1 MIIFVLLGII
11 SSIFQLVILREF
23 SFSIAKNELAFIL
36 GAGFW
41 VISCSLGSIARLP
54 RKLQDPPLPL
64 IACLSFIISIY
75 LIHLAKLLNGMQY
88 YEAASLKLVLL
99 SSIALIGPTAFITG
113 YIFKYL
119 TLAYLNKNTAQRNT
133 FAKFFAFEALGFFLG
148 GLIFSLYF
156 NNYSNPLI
164 FSILPLLLIA
174 GIKGIFRKTIISFFI
189 IAATLISLRTFSPIL
204 QKEFGNSDILLNAGS
219 GYGPIVIAR
228 KAYSTMIFSEGSLL
242 ATSEDK
248 AAVEEAIHTGLAG
261 INLSGEKDI
270 LFIGP
275 ALSQEINE
283 IMKYNPGSLDSLHI
297 NPLISI
303 LSEYTTPYDIRK
315 RVNFITDDPVLYL
328 KETKKKYDAIL
339 AISPPPSSLSLNR
352 YFTEDFYRLIK
363 TKLKPAGIFSF
374 SMPSKREILSPQFA
388 KFNSSIINALDKVFN
403 YRLIIPSDTMI
414 IVASPDKEI
423 NDYDLIEN
431 FIKVNPATDFF
442 TIYHFKD
449 NLKPSARDYIQN
461 RLDAKIPAN
470 TSLTPSGFLNYLILE
485 QIKFYPDL
493 KINQGKTGKNII
505 AALFIFWLLIIAFSF
520 LSKRIYYLLN
530 IGAVGFIS
538 IAMTAVI
545 FVLFQAYCGALY
557 WKLGL
562 LIAFF
567 MAGLSTG
574 ILIISSKQIYRPKLL
589 SVIFLCW
596 GIAIIA
602 LLLSLKKLGEVRYA
616 DIIFYSFSLLC
627 GFLSGGVYPVVA
639 QGLLESRMKEKKIT
653 TAIYAADL
661 TGAFLGTLACGT
673 LLIPFLGVTGSLI
686 SLLIL
691 SLTLCARNLWA

>member
-1 MIIFVLLGII
+1 MIIFILLGII

-41 VISCSLGSIARLP
+41 IISCSLGSIIRLP
-54 RKLQDPPLPL
+54 RKLQDLPLPL
-64 IACLSFIISIY
+64 IACLSFTVSVC
-75 LIHLAKLLNGMQY
+75 LIHLTKLLNGMQY

-113 YIFKYL
+113 YIFKCL
-119 TLAYLNKNTAQRNT
+119 TLAYLKKNTAQRNT
-133 FAKFFAFEALGFFLG
+133 FAKFFACEALGFFLG
-148 GLIFSLYF
+148 GLAFSLFF
-156 NNYSNPLI
+156 NNYNNPLI
-164 FSILPLLLIA
+164 FSILSLFLIV
-174 GIKGIFRKTIISFFI
+174 GIKGIFKKTIIASFI
-189 IAATLISLRTFSPIL
+189 IAIALISLRTFSPLL
-204 QKEFGNSDILLNAGS
+204 QKEFSNLDILLNAGS
-219 GYGPIVIAR
+219 RYGPVIITH
-228 KAYSTMIFSEGSLL
+228 KAGSTMIFSEGSLL

-248 AAVEEAIHTGLAG
+248 AAVEESIHMGLAG
-261 INLSGEKDI
+261 LNLSGEKDI
-270 LFIGP
+270 LLIGP
-275 ALSQEINE
+275 ALSQEIDE
-283 IMKYNPGSLDSLHI
+283 IMKYNPGSLDSLQI
-297 NPLISI
+297 NPLISM
-303 LSEYTTPYDIRK
+303 LSEYKTPYDIRR
-315 RVNFITDDPVLYL
+315 RVNFITDDPALYL
-328 KETKKKYDAIL
+328 KETKKSYDAIL
-339 AISPPPSSLSLNR
+339 VMVPPPSSLSLNR

-403 YRLIIPSDTMI
+403 YKLIIPSNNMI
-414 IVASPDKEI
+414 IIASPDREI
-423 NDYDLIEN
+423 KGYDLIEN
-431 FIKVNPATDFF
+431 FVKVNPVTDFF
-442 TIYHFKD
+442 TVYHFKD
-449 NLKPSARDYIQN
+449 YLKPSARDYIQN
-461 RLDAKIPAN
+461 RLDTKIPPN

-485 QIKFYPDL
+485 QIKFYPDF
-493 KINQGKTGKNII
+493 KIDQEKSRNNII
-505 AALFIFWLLIIAFSF
+505 SALFLFWLLIILLSF

-530 IGAVGFIS
+530 IGAVGFTS

-574 ILIISSKQIYRPKLL
+574 ILIINSKQICRPKLL
-589 SVIFLCW
+589 SIIFLCW
-596 GIAIIA
+596 GIAIVA
-602 LLLSLKKLGEVRYA
+602 LLSSLKIIERVNYA

-639 QGLLESRMKEKKIT
+639 KGLLESKMKEKKIT
-653 TAIYAADL
+653 TAIYATDL
-661 TGAFLGTLACGT
+661 TGAFLGTLACGA

-691 SLTLCARNLWA
+691 SLTLSVRNLWS

>member
-41 VISCSLGSIARLP
+41 IISCSLGSIARLP
-54 RKLQDPPLPL
+54 RKLQDLPLPL

-189 IAATLISLRTFSPIL
+189 IATTLISLRTFSPIL

-303 LSEYTTPYDIRK
+303 LSEYTTPYDIRR

-470 TSLTPSGFLNYLILE
+470 TNLTPSGFLNYLILE

-602 LLLSLKKLGEVRYA
+602 LLLSLKKLGVVRYA

>member
-41 VISCSLGSIARLP
+41 IISCSLGSIARLP
-54 RKLQDPPLPL
+54 RKLQDLPLPL
-64 IACLSFIISIY
+64 IACLSFTVSVC
-75 LIHLAKLLNGMQY
+75 LIHLTKLLNGMQY

-189 IAATLISLRTFSPIL
+189 IATTLISLRTFSPIL

-283 IMKYNPGSLDSLHI
+283 IMKYNPGSLDSLQI
-297 NPLISI
+297 DPLISM
-303 LSEYTTPYDIRK
+303 LSEYKTPYDIRR
-315 RVNFITDDPVLYL
+315 RVNFITDDPALYL
-328 KETKKKYDAIL
+328 KEAKKSYDAIL
-339 AISPPPSSLSLNR
+339 VMVPPPSSLSLNR

>member
-449 NLKPSARDYIQN
+449 NLKPSAREYIQN

>member
-303 LSEYTTPYDIRK
+303 LSEYTTPYDIRR

-470 TSLTPSGFLNYLILE
+470 TNLTPSGFLNYLILE

-596 GIAIIA
+596 GVAIIA
-602 LLLSLKKLGEVRYA
+602 LLLSLKKLGVVRYA

>member
-449 NLKPSARDYIQN
+449 NLKPSAREYIQN

-596 GIAIIA
+596 GVAIIA
-602 LLLSLKKLGEVRYA
+602 LLLSLKKLGVVRYA

>member
-41 VISCSLGSIARLP
+41 IISCSLGSIARLP
-54 RKLQDPPLPL
+54 RKLQDLPLPL

-189 IAATLISLRTFSPIL
+189 IATTLISLRTFSPIL

-303 LSEYTTPYDIRK
+303 LSEYTTPYDIRR

-470 TSLTPSGFLNYLILE
+470 TNLTPSGFLNYLILE

-596 GIAIIA
+596 GVAIIA
-602 LLLSLKKLGEVRYA
+602 LLLSLKKLGVVRYA

>member
-54 RKLQDPPLPL
+54 RKLQDLPLPL

-99 SSIALIGPTAFITG
+99 SSIALIGPTAFVTG

-189 IAATLISLRTFSPIL
+189 IATTLISLRTFSPIL
-204 QKEFGNSDILLNAGS
+204 QKEFDNSDILLNAGS

-248 AAVEEAIHTGLAG
+248 ATVEETIHTGLAG

-303 LSEYTTPYDIRK
+303 LSEYTTPYDIRR

-470 TSLTPSGFLNYLILE
+470 TNLTPSGFLNYLILE

-596 GIAIIA
+596 GVAIIA
-602 LLLSLKKLGEVRYA
+602 LLLSLKKLGVVRYA

>member
-1 MIIFVLLGII
+1 VLLGII

-41 VISCSLGSIARLP
+41 IISCSLGSIARLP
-54 RKLQDPPLPL
+54 RKLQDLPLPL

-303 LSEYTTPYDIRK
+303 LSEYTTPYDIRR

-596 GIAIIA
+596 GVAIIA

>member
-41 VISCSLGSIARLP
+41 IISCSLGSIARLP
-54 RKLQDPPLPL
+54 RKLQDLPLPL

-189 IAATLISLRTFSPIL
+189 IATTLISLRTFSPIL

-470 TSLTPSGFLNYLILE
+470 TNLTPSGFLNYLILE

-596 GIAIIA
+596 GVAIIA
-602 LLLSLKKLGEVRYA
+602 LLLSLKKLGVVRYA

>member
-41 VISCSLGSIARLP
+41 IISCSLGSIARLP
-54 RKLQDPPLPL
+54 RKLQDLPLPL

-303 LSEYTTPYDIRK
+303 LSEYTTPYDIRR

-449 NLKPSARDYIQN
+449 NLKPSAREYIQN

-470 TSLTPSGFLNYLILE
+470 TNLTPSGFLNYLILE

-596 GIAIIA
+596 GVAIIA
-602 LLLSLKKLGEVRYA
+602 LLLSLKKLGVVRYA

>member
-303 LSEYTTPYDIRK
+303 LSEYTTPYDIRR

-449 NLKPSARDYIQN
+449 NLKPSAREYIQN

-470 TSLTPSGFLNYLILE
+470 TNLTPSGFLNYLILE

>member
-41 VISCSLGSIARLP
+41 IISCSLGSIARLP
-54 RKLQDPPLPL
+54 RKLQDLPLPL

-303 LSEYTTPYDIRK
+303 LSEYTTPYDIRR

-470 TSLTPSGFLNYLILE
+470 TNLTPSGFLNYLILE

-596 GIAIIA
+596 GVAIIA
-602 LLLSLKKLGEVRYA
+602 LLLSLKKLGVVRYA

>member
-41 VISCSLGSIARLP
+41 IISCSLGSIARLP
-54 RKLQDPPLPL
+54 RKLQDLPLPL

-303 LSEYTTPYDIRK
+303 LSEYTTPYDIRR

-596 GIAIIA
+596 GVAIIA
-602 LLLSLKKLGEVRYA
+602 LLLSLKKLGVVRYA